1 MFVLAAILFVL
12 IGGLNEIWTSW
23 RLIPQAVAGALI
35 ATAAELVTG
44 CIVNIWLGWHVWDYS
59 DMPGNLLGQI
69 CPQFA
74 LLWVL
79 LAAVAI
85 VLDDLIRW
93 RFFDEERPHYRLQE
107 VHMIHLTETKA
118 AIMTGA
124 GVIGGMISQAFGGWD
139 AALIT
144 LLIFMAIDYA
154 SGLVVAGVFH
164 SSDKSETG
172 ALNSIACWQGLL
184 KKGMTLV
191 IVLVAARLDIVLGT
205 AFVRDAVVIAYVV
218 NETISII
225 ENAGLMGL
233 PVPDVIMQAIEQ
245 LQGKEQK

>member
-1 MFVLAAILFVL
+1 
-12 IGGLNEIWTSW
+12 
-23 RLIPQAVAGALI
+23 
-35 ATAAELVTG
+35 
-44 CIVNIWLGWHVWDYS
+44 
-59 DMPGNLLGQI
+59 
-69 CPQFA
+69 
-74 LLWVL
+74 
-79 LAAVAI
+79 
-85 VLDDLIRW
+85 
-93 RFFDEERPHYRLQE
+93 
-107 VHMIHLTETKA
+107 MIHLTETKV

-144 LLIFMAIDYA
+144 LLLFMAVDYL
-154 SGLVVAGVFH
+154 SGLIVAGVFQA
-164 SSDKSETG
+164 SDKSASG
-172 ALNSIACWQGLL
+172 SLSSVACWQGLL

-233 PVPDVIMQAIEQ
+233 PVPDVIMSAIEQ
-245 LQGKEQK
+245 LQGKTEQK

>member
-1 MFVLAAILFVL
+1 MIVHLTDTKAVILGGAAIA
-12 IGGLNEIWTSW
+12 GG
-23 RLIPQAVAGALI
+23 A
-35 ATAAELVTG
+35 
-44 CIVNIWLGWHVWDYS
+44 
-59 DMPGNLLGQI
+59 
-69 CPQFA
+69 
-74 LLWVL
+74 
-79 LAAVAI
+79 
-85 VLDDLIRW
+85 
-93 RFFDEERPHYRLQE
+93 
-107 VHMIHLTETKA
+107 
-118 AIMTGA
+118 
-124 GVIGGMISQAFGGWD
+124 ISQAFGGWD
-139 AALIT
+139 SAMMT
-144 LLIFMAIDYA
+144 LLIFMAIDYL
-154 SGLVVAGVFH
+154 SGLIVAGVFH

-172 ALNSIACWQGLL
+172 TLNSAACWQGLL

>member
-1 MFVLAAILFVL
+1 
-12 IGGLNEIWTSW
+12 
-23 RLIPQAVAGALI
+23 
-35 ATAAELVTG
+35 
-44 CIVNIWLGWHVWDYS
+44 
-59 DMPGNLLGQI
+59 
-69 CPQFA
+69 
-74 LLWVL
+74 
-79 LAAVAI
+79 
-85 VLDDLIRW
+85 
-93 RFFDEERPHYRLQE
+93 
-107 VHMIHLTETKA
+107 MIHLTETKA

-144 LLIFMAIDYA
+144 LLLFMAVDYL
-154 SGLVVAGVFH
+154 SGLIVAGVFH

-172 ALNSIACWQGLL
+172 TLNSAACWQGLL

-233 PVPDVIMQAIEQ
+233 PVPDVIMSAIEQ
-245 LQGKEQK
+245 LQGKTEK

>member
-1 MFVLAAILFVL
+1 
-12 IGGLNEIWTSW
+12 
-23 RLIPQAVAGALI
+23 
-35 ATAAELVTG
+35 
-44 CIVNIWLGWHVWDYS
+44 
-59 DMPGNLLGQI
+59 
-69 CPQFA
+69 
-74 LLWVL
+74 
-79 LAAVAI
+79 
-85 VLDDLIRW
+85 
-93 RFFDEERPHYRLQE
+93 
-107 VHMIHLTETKA
+107 MIHLTETKA
-118 AIMTGA
+118 AVMTGA

-144 LLIFMAIDYA
+144 LLLFMAVDYL
-154 SGLVVAGVFH
+154 SGLIVAGVFH

-172 ALNSIACWQGLL
+172 TLNSAACWQGLL

-205 AFVRDAVVIAYVV
+205 AFVRDAVVVAYIV

-245 LQGKEQK
+245 LQGKNEQK

>member
-1 MFVLAAILFVL
+1 
-12 IGGLNEIWTSW
+12 
-23 RLIPQAVAGALI
+23 
-35 ATAAELVTG
+35 
-44 CIVNIWLGWHVWDYS
+44 
-59 DMPGNLLGQI
+59 
-69 CPQFA
+69 
-74 LLWVL
+74 
-79 LAAVAI
+79 
-85 VLDDLIRW
+85 
-93 RFFDEERPHYRLQE
+93 
-107 VHMIHLTETKA
+107 MIHLTETKV

-144 LLIFMAIDYA
+144 LLLFMAVDYL
-154 SGLVVAGVFH
+154 SGLIVAGVFQA
-164 SSDKSETG
+164 SDKSASG
-172 ALNSIACWQGLL
+172 SLSSVACWQGLL

-233 PVPDVIMQAIEQ
+233 PVPDVIMSAIEQ
-245 LQGKEQK
+245 LQGKNEQK

>member
-1 MFVLAAILFVL
+1 
-12 IGGLNEIWTSW
+12 
-23 RLIPQAVAGALI
+23 
-35 ATAAELVTG
+35 
-44 CIVNIWLGWHVWDYS
+44 
-59 DMPGNLLGQI
+59 
-69 CPQFA
+69 
-74 LLWVL
+74 
-79 LAAVAI
+79 
-85 VLDDLIRW
+85 
-93 RFFDEERPHYRLQE
+93 
-107 VHMIHLTETKA
+107 MIHLTETKA

-139 AALIT
+139 AALIS
-144 LLIFMAIDYA
+144 LLLFMAVDYL
-154 SGLVVAGVFH
+154 SGLIVAGVFH

-172 ALNSIACWQGLL
+172 TLNSAACWQGLL

-233 PVPDVIMQAIEQ
+233 PVPDVIMSAIEQ
-245 LQGKEQK
+245 LQGKNEQK